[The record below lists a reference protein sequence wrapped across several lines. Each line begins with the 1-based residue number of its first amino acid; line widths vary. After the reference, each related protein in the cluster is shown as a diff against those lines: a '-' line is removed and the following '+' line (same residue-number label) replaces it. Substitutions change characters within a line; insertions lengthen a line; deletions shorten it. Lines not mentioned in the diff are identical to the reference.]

1 MYYLINEWTSDDE
14 RLRDDLEQIGIPI
27 QPLQIENILDFIFSN
42 QKVNSPLHMTG
53 LSLPPFWEVYANGDI
68 VSDGVRRGRID
79 CYQDYPQRVKKVEW
93 YNPDD
98 NCSTCDYYDLSGRLF
113 LEEVWSANE
122 CHLSV
127 YMNDKMGKL
136 HLFHQHDRALYQTT
150 DGLEQGF
157 SSIEEAKKALLQEV
171 LLQVETVFLSDPELL
186 KAFPTYLGDLREFQ
200 PQVLILTNTQEIE
213 QIEVLVTALPHFQF
227 HIAALTEM
235 GERLVRLNDYPNVH
249 LYPGISGENYE
260 RLLNKCRIYL
270 DIAYA
275 DEILDGNR
283 MALERGM
290 ILYAFE
296 ETCHRPDLYIK
307 DHLFQKDAIT
317 DLLDE
322 LSQLEDPKR
331 YQSVYDKQKMH
342 PMLATK
348 EELKMIF
355 RMSEK

>member
-157 SSIEEAKKALLQEV
+157 SSIEEAKKP
-171 LLQVETVFLSDPELL
+171 FFKKFFCRL
-186 KAFPTYLGDLREFQ
+186 KQYFC
-200 PQVLILTNTQEIE
+200 LIQN
-213 QIEVLVTALPHFQF
+213 
-227 HIAALTEM
+227 
-235 GERLVRLNDYPNVH
+235 
-249 LYPGISGENYE
+249 
-260 RLLNKCRIYL
+260 C
-270 DIAYA
+270 
-275 DEILDGNR
+275 
-283 MALERGM
+283 
-290 ILYAFE
+290 
-296 ETCHRPDLYIK
+296 
-307 DHLFQKDAIT
+307 
-317 DLLDE
+317 
-322 LSQLEDPKR
+322 
-331 YQSVYDKQKMH
+331 
-342 PMLATK
+342 
-348 EELKMIF
+348 
-355 RMSEK
+355 

>member
-1 MYYLINEWTSDDE
+1 MYYLVSEWTSDDE

-93 YNPDD
+93 YDPDD

-113 LEEVWSANE
+113 LKEVWSANE

-127 YMNDKMGKL
+127 YTNDKMGKL

-186 KAFPTYLGDLREFQ
+186 KALPKLAKEQIIFYDRSTLPEAELAPLLDEGVKVIVRDANDRASLDRLLIFPTYLGD
-200 PQVLILTNTQEIE
+200 
-213 QIEVLVTALPHFQF
+213 
-227 HIAALTEM
+227 
-235 GERLVRLNDYPNVH
+235 
-249 LYPGISGENYE
+249 
-260 RLLNKCRIYL
+260 
-270 DIAYA
+270 
-275 DEILDGNR
+275 
-283 MALERGM
+283 
-290 ILYAFE
+290 
-296 ETCHRPDLYIK
+296 
-307 DHLFQKDAIT
+307 
-317 DLLDE
+317 
-322 LSQLEDPKR
+322 
-331 YQSVYDKQKMH
+331 
-342 PMLATK
+342 
-348 EELKMIF
+348 
-355 RMSEK
+355 

>member
-1 MYYLINEWTSDDE
+1 
-14 RLRDDLEQIGIPI
+14 
-27 QPLQIENILDFIFSN
+27 
-42 QKVNSPLHMTG
+42 
-53 LSLPPFWEVYANGDI
+53 
-68 VSDGVRRGRID
+68 
-79 CYQDYPQRVKKVEW
+79 
-93 YNPDD
+93 
-98 NCSTCDYYDLSGRLF
+98 
-113 LEEVWSANE
+113 
-122 CHLSV
+122 
-127 YMNDKMGKL
+127 MNVIYV
-136 HLFHQHDRALYQTT
+136 FHQHDRALYQTT
-150 DGLEQGF
+150 DGLERGF

-186 KAFPTYLGDLREFQ
+186 KVLPKLEKEQIIFYDRSTLPEAELALLLDEGVKVFIREPNTDMSHHSLVFFPTYLGDLKEFQ

-249 LYPGISGENYE
+249 LYPGISGENYD

-283 MALERGM
+283 AALKKGM

-296 ETCHRPDLYIK
+296 ATCHRPDLYIK

-317 DLLDE
+317 DLLEE

-331 YQSVYDKQKMH
+331 YQSAYDKQKMH